1 MVLNELNTEG
11 VKVSFVYMPSWEMFM
26 SMHVL
31 AVPEHHL
38 ERMGWYQRIEKEHGN
53 LVEKIRK
60 MNRLTCDWTMIIDS
74 DVWMEICLKSIP
86 ETLEY
91 LKKMDISKWNR
102 MICFYHSGMS
112 ISERNEIISAAEC
125 YYREVF
131 CREEI
136 ILGTFLKRV
145 IQEEYVKCRKSGIW
159 SWCKSLHTRLQVTG
173 EDIRYLK
180 NRDYIFQKKEIHTV
194 YATVSTFLSPHL
206 WLYERNGYIQF
217 IKSVVVERKDEGIPQ
232 DFLNVFRALGDETR
246 LKIIR
251 EILNGTRTTKALA
264 GKVEVTEAA
273 VSKHLKILWEAG
285 LLEKKRCG
293 NYVEYYVCRDV
304 IDFIPYRFYEL
315 MQ

>member
-1 MVLNELNTEG
+1 MVLNEFNAEG

-38 ERMGWYQRIEKEHGN
+38 ERRRWYQRIEKEHGN

-86 ETLEY
+86 ETL
-91 LKKMDISKWNR
+91 
-102 MICFYHSGMS
+102 
-112 ISERNEIISAAEC
+112 
-125 YYREVF
+125 
-131 CREEI
+131 
-136 ILGTFLKRV
+136 
-145 IQEEYVKCRKSGIW
+145 
-159 SWCKSLHTRLQVTG
+159 
-173 EDIRYLK
+173 
-180 NRDYIFQKKEIHTV
+180 EIHTV